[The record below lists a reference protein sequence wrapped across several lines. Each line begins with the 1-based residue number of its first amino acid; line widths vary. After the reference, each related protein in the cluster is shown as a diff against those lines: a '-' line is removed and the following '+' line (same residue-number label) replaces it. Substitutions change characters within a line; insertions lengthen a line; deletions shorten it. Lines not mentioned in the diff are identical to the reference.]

1 MEIVETGKIETKK
14 IENKTIR
21 TFEDL
26 RVYQMAREFSR
37 KVAQLIKILPPEEK
51 FALASQMR
59 RAKLSV
65 TNNIAEGYGRY
76 HFQENI
82 QFCRQSRGSIC
93 ELIDDFNESFECGYI
108 DEAECA
114 EYKKEAYQL
123 VKMLNAYI
131 AKTKQMKQSYENSN

>member
-1 MEIVETGKIETKK
+1 MENRK
-14 IENKTIR
+14 IR

-37 KVAQLIKILPPEEK
+37 KAAKLIKMLPPEEK

-76 HFQENI
+76 HFLALLNKLANLMASKTI
-82 QFCRQSRGSIC
+82 K
-93 ELIDDFNESFECGYI
+93 DFNIFLIIE
-108 DEAECA
+108 
-114 EYKKEAYQL
+114 
-123 VKMLNAYI
+123 
-131 AKTKQMKQSYENSN
+131 